1 MLDVKVSPR
10 SHEGHEDN
18 TKIVFDDL
26 SRHVVDAAFHVHKNL
41 GVGLLEGIYEEC
53 MVVEFR
59 KRNIPFLRQVEIPII
74 YESERIPSTYRLDLV
89 VGNEI
94 IVELKSVEKLIPA
107 HKAQI
112 LTYLKTSGLKIG
124 LLINFGEPYFKEAVK
139 RFVL

>member
-1 MLDVKVSPR
+1 
-10 SHEGHEDN
+10 
-18 TKIVFDDL
+18 
-26 SRHVVDAAFHVHKNL
+26 
-41 GVGLLEGIYEEC
+41 

>member
-1 MLDVKVSPR
+1 
-10 SHEGHEDN
+10 
-18 TKIVFDDL
+18 
-26 SRHVVDAAFHVHKNL
+26 
-41 GVGLLEGIYEEC
+41 
-53 MVVEFR
+53 MVA
-59 KRNIPFLRQVEIPII
+59 
-74 YESERIPSTYRLDLV
+74 
-89 VGNEI
+89 GNEI